1 MINMF
6 KQGIQVKKLDC
17 ENIIQVGDKRETAK
31 LVEDFYTNNPFPNY
45 DDHETIFDIRN
56 KVESNSLIRNLKNNL
71 GLGKKIIEVGSGTS
85 QLSIALA
92 SGTNNLVV
100 AFDPTLESLRLG
112 EKFAKS
118 AGVSNCVFVNADMF
132 SDPFERGYF
141 DVVWS
146 SGVLHHT
153 ENPEKGF
160 NIISTWLKPEGYIV
174 IGLYNLYGRMRTGF
188 RQKLFMLLG
197 SGKLARFIVS
207 LFDPVLRK
215 EISKQK
221 KDAWFQDQYEHPVE
235 TWHTIDEVLTWF
247 SKNNIEFISSIPTAN
262 SNTVEYSDIFV
273 KQDKGNWVTRVVSQ
287 VGMLF
292 SPLGGEGGLFLVIGK
307 KKVDNNK

>member
-1 MINMF
+1 MF
-6 KQGIQVKKLDC
+6 KQGVQVTKLDF

-31 LVEDFYTNNPFPNY
+31 LVENFYTNNPFPNY
-45 DDHETIFDIRN
+45 DNLETIFDLRN
-56 KVESNSLIRNLKNNL
+56 KIESNSFTRNLKNGL

-92 SGTNNLVV
+92 SGTNNFVV

-118 AGVSNCVFVNADMF
+118 AGISNCAFVNADMF
-132 SDPFERGYF
+132 SNPFKEEYF
-141 DVVWS
+141 DVVWC

-160 NIISTWLKPEGYIV
+160 DIISTWLKPGGYTV
-174 IGLYNLYGRMRTGF
+174 IGLYNQYGRMRTGF
-188 RQKLFMLLG
+188 RQKLFKLLG
-197 SGKLARFIVS
+197 SGGRAKSIVS
-207 LFDPVLRK
+207 QLDPVLRSD
-215 EISKQK
+215 ISQQK

-235 TWHTIDEVLTWF
+235 TWHTLDEVLKWF
-247 SKNNIEFISSIPTAN
+247 SKNNIEFISSIPTA
-262 SNTVEYSDIFV
+262 SGDSVEYSDIFV
-273 KQDKGNWVTRVVSQ
+273 KQDKGSFITRIISQ
-287 VGMLF
+287 VGILF

-307 KKVDNNK
+307 KINKEFR